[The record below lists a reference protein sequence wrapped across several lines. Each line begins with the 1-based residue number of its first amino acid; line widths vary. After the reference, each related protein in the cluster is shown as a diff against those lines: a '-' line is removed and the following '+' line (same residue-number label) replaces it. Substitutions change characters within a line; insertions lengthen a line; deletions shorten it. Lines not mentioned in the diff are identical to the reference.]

1 MAVFFAAVLFVFIG
15 MTGLAVDY
23 GFAALERRVLQNAVD
38 AAAVTGATD
47 LASGVSPEADVQTI
61 ASRNNIALSTTVVC
75 EYVDN
80 SNPPV
85 VTGACSSTPSGTT
98 SGVKVSA
105 TNNRAT
111 YFMRVFNI
119 QSVTVSATSAARV
132 HTVDS
137 GSAFDQWGSVFIVC
151 GWEATTAEL
160 KSNGKWQNNAQ
171 KTDLLKRPQTGPL
184 TGVNNPSS
192 WPTFLPAASS
202 GEWPLSSTSGS
213 NSVYNKWFVVHD
225 ENDVAKCG
233 INDSGF
239 KGLNSS
245 SGTFA
250 VPTSSGTPPI
260 WSATTLTAETG
271 SRSGPATAPVPT
283 TGGCGAITGPDD
295 PKLHDCIMFLP
306 VFSGTLAPP
315 DDKVAGDYRVRSV
328 RWQPFMIKREIKNGP
343 SGNTNTHYAAPCA
356 PSTATST
363 DAPYCRGVNIV
374 RTANTIL
381 APWTKN
387 SNAIVTAVQTIQ

>member
-23 GFAALERRVLQNAVD
+23 GFASLERRVLQNAVD

-85 VTGACSSTPSGTT
+85 VTGPCSSAPSGTT

-111 YFMRVFNI
+111 YFMRIFNI
-119 QSVTVSATSAARV
+119 QSVTVSANSAARV
-132 HTVDS
+132 YTVDG

-151 GWEATTAEL
+151 GWEATTAEPRT
-160 KSNGKWQNNAQ
+160 NGKWQNNSQ

-192 WPTFLPAASS
+192 WPTFLPAANP
-202 GEWPLSSTSGS
+202 GEWPLSG
-213 NSVYNKWFVVHD
+213 NAVYSKWFVVHD

-233 INDSGF
+233 IGDSGF

-250 VPTSSGTPPI
+250 VPTPS

-295 PKLHDCIMFLP
+295 PSLHDCIMFLP
-306 VFSGTLAPP
+306 VFTGTLAPP

-343 SGNTNTHYAAPCA
+343 SGNTNTHYASPCA
-356 PSTATST
+356 PLSVSAT
-363 DAPYCRGVNIV
+363 DAPNCRGVNIV
-374 RTANTIL
+374 PNQNTIL

-387 SNAIVTAVQTIQ
+387 SNAIVTAVRPVQ